1 MKWKGKKWYGKNF
14 YCSSFQEGITNNGEQ
29 SKARN
34 EILDSIFLKIT
45 AKKPNKS

>member
-1 MKWKGKKWYGKNF
+1 MVWKEFFF
-14 YCSSFQEGITNNGEQ
+14 YYFSSFQDGITNNREQ

-34 EILDSIFLKIT
+34 EILDSICLKIT

>member
-1 MKWKGKKWYGKNF
+1 MERIFFF
-14 YCSSFQEGITNNGEQ
+14 YFSSFQDSITNNREQ

-34 EILDSIFLKIT
+34 EILDSICLKIT